1 MTESST
7 VSTVR
12 DDTSSEVFKV
22 AIKVP
27 PFWPEEPEIW
37 FAQVEGQ
44 FAISKITSDLTKFNY
59 VIGQLDHQFSKEV
72 KDIIISPPAEGKYE
86 KLKLELVKR
95 LSASKE
101 KKVKQLLMHEE
112 LGDRKPSQF
121 LRHLQSLAGP
131 KVPDEF
137 LQTIW
142 TSRLPAHIQT
152 ILVAQPNA
160 DLDVLA
166 DLADRIMDL
175 APRSPQ
181 VEATARDDAAAGPSS
196 SNHMANEIAELRR
209 QVKSLTMQLNRRQRS
224 RSRKCQRSRS
234 ASRSHSNYK
243 KFPVCWYHHKFGSK
257 ANNCIKP
264 CDYNQEN

>member
-7 VSTVR
+7 TSTVR
-12 DDTSSEVFKV
+12 DGMSSEIFKV

-37 FAQVEGQ
+37 FAQVERQ
-44 FAISKITSDLTKFNY
+44 FAISKITNDLTKFNY
-59 VIGQLDHQFSKEV
+59 VIGQLDQQFSKEV
-72 KDIIISPPAEGKYE
+72 KDVIINPPVEGKYD
-86 KLKLELVKR
+86 KLKSELVKR
-95 LSASKE
+95 LTASKD

-142 TSRLPAHIQT
+142 TSRLPARIQT
-152 ILVAQPNA
+152 ILIAQPTA
-160 DLDVLA
+160 DLEVLA

-175 APRSPQ
+175 TPCSPH
-181 VEATARDDAAAGPSS
+181 VAVMSRDGAGPSS
-196 SNHMANEIAELRR
+196 SNMANEIAELRK
-209 QVKSLTMQLNRRQRS
+209 QVKSLTMQLDRRQRS
-224 RSRKCQRSRS
+224 SSRNSHSQRSRS
-234 ASRSHSNYK
+234 SSRSHNNYK

-257 ANNCIKP
+257 ANKCVKP
-264 CDYNQEN
+264 CDYSQEN